1 MGELL
6 GGLVEGLVN
15 GIKGAINRESLAQG
29 LEDLAGRVRREEIVS
44 DGAID
49 KANKTLQLMRS
60 VRARYQD
67 ED

>member
-6 GGLVEGLVN
+6 GGLVEGLIS
-15 GIKGAINRESLAQG
+15 GIKGAVNRDTLANSLEA
-29 LEDLAGRVRREEIVS
+29 LAGQVRRAEIVS
-44 DGAID
+44 DEALD

-67 ED
+67 DE